1 MSSPTT
7 TRRER
12 FFATCAPG
20 LEGLLHEEARVLGLA
35 KIERQVGGVYFEGEL
50 RDAWRANLWL
60 RTAVRVLMRL
70 TRFEATN
77 ADELYDG
84 VKSVDWSRF
93 LRPDGSLA
101 VDAHSSDSALDHTLF
116 IAQRAKDAIVDTLR
130 TNAGVRPAVDKDAP
144 DVGVYVHVFRNRVTV
159 LVDTSGD
166 SLHKRGWRKHQGRAP
181 LAENLAAAVVM
192 LSRWDRRAPLVDPFC
207 GSGTIL
213 IEAALLARNIAPG
226 LFRASFGFERW
237 LGHDARA
244 WQKLRE
250 TARAEAKSSPKL
262 ILRGRD
268 WDPASVAGAQE
279 NAANAGVVDGI
290 EFDVGNGLEFEF
302 KRGWNAW
309 IVSNLPYGERVADQR
324 AAQGL
329 YRSLGE
335 RLRTHC
341 GGYRVALL
349 GRRNETARALA
360 LPGVETIELLNGG
373 LECELV
379 EGELAR
385 SQT

>member
-1 MSSPTT
+1 MSAAVP

-20 LEGLLHEEARVLGLA
+20 LEALLHEEAKALGLA

-70 TRFEATN
+70 ARFEATN

-84 VKSVDWSRF
+84 VKSVEWERF

-101 VDAHSSDSALDHTLF
+101 VDAHSSESQLDHTLF

-130 TNAGVRPAVDKDAP
+130 TSAGVRPAVDKDAP
-144 DVGVYVHVFRNRVTV
+144 DLGVYVHVFRNRVTV
-159 LVDTSGD
+159 LLDTSGD
-166 SLHKRGWRKHQGRAP
+166 SLHKRGWRQHQGRAP
-181 LAENLAAAVVM
+181 LSESLAAAIVM
-192 LSRWDRRAPLVDPFC
+192 LSGWDRRAPLIDPFC

-213 IEAALLARNIAPG
+213 IEAALLARNVAPG
-226 LFRASFGFERW
+226 LFRPKFGFERW
-237 LGHDARA
+237 LGHDAKA
-244 WQKLRE
+244 WQTLRE
-250 TARAEAKSSPKL
+250 AAKAQAKPTPKL
-262 ILRGRD
+262 VLRGRD
-268 WDPASVAGAQE
+268 WDPATAAGAQE
-279 NAANAGVVDGI
+279 NAARAGVADVI

-324 AAQGL
+324 AAL
-329 YRSLGE
+329 ALSRTFGE
-335 RLRTHC
+335 RLRTNC
-341 GGYRVALL
+341 GGYHVALL
-349 GRRNETARALA
+349 GRKDESSRALA
-360 LPGVETIELLNGG
+360 LPGLRKVALLNGG

-385 SQT
+385 SLT